1 MKFSQII
8 NQLER
13 CDIRGKVWID
23 AGCGNGTFTFPLASM
38 VSKIIALDTNKH
50 NLSYLESR
58 ISSEMAIETKLFDF
72 NIPSWYKTP
81 VDGILFGFSL
91 HDNPNHKKAL
101 ENAYFQLK
109 EKGKLVVFEYS
120 SDKSV
125 FWVPH
130 PLPLNRLIPILNN
143 LAFQD
148 IQVVENIPA
157 SRTSRNWNNASYSLV
172 ATK

>member
-1 MKFSQII
+1 MKSPQIV
-8 NQLER
+8 NQLKS
-13 CDIRGKVWID
+13 CGISGKVWID

-58 ISSEMAIETKLFDF
+58 ISSEMDIQTKLFDF
-72 NIPSWYKTP
+72 NIPSWYENP

-91 HDNPNHKKAL
+91 HDNPNHKKVL

-130 PLPLNRLIPILNN
+130 PLPLNRLIPILDN

-148 IQVVENIPA
+148 IQVVENFPA
-157 SRTSRNWNNASYSLV
+157 YRTSRDWNNASYSLV

>member
-1 MKFSQII
+1 MKFSKIFK
-8 NQLER
+8 QLER
-13 CDIRGKVWID
+13 CGIYGEIWID

-50 NLSYLESR
+50 NLSYLESK
-58 ISSEMAIETKLFDF
+58 ISSEMNIETKLFDF
-72 NIPSWYKTP
+72 NIPSWYESP

-91 HDNPNHKKAL
+91 HDNSNHKKAL

-109 EKGKLVVFEYS
+109 GKGKLVVFEYS
-120 SDKSV
+120 SDKPV

-130 PLPLNRLIPILNN
+130 PLPLNRLFPILDN

-148 IQVVENIPA
+148 IQVVENFPA
-157 SRTSRNWNNASYSLV
+157 YRTSRDWNNASYSLV